1 MMRESGIGVTEAAMR
16 REDDDSGPPRDPGQ
30 DRGRDPG
37 GGRGEPV
44 PPPRSGISFRQV
56 LIAILAI
63 ILIAFGI
70 ANFDKVEVNFLLF
83 DSDARL
89 VTVIVV
95 AAGLGFVIGYF
106 VGRPGRLQR
115 RYLKQREH
123 DRD

>member
-1 MMRESGIGVTEAAMR
+1 MIGNAVTEDPMR
-16 REDDDSGPPRDPGQ
+16 REGDDHGPPN
-30 DRGRDPG
+30 DPG
-37 GGRGEPV
+37 GGRNEPS
-44 PPPRSGISFRQV
+44 PAPRSGISFRQV
-56 LIAILAI
+56 VIAIVAV

-83 DSDARL
+83 DSQARL

-115 RYLKQREH
+115 KYLKQLDD

>member
-1 MMRESGIGVTEAAMR
+1 MR
-16 REDDDSGPPRDPGQ
+16 REGDDPGPPRDPGQ
-30 DRGRDPG
+30 EPRQGTGRDPG
-37 GGRGEPV
+37 GGRSEPV

-56 LIAILAI
+56 LIAIVAV
-63 ILIAFGI
+63 ILIAFAI
-70 ANFDKVEVNFLLF
+70 ANFNSVKVNFLLF
-83 DSDARL
+83 DTRARM

-115 RYLKQREH
+115 KYLKQRED

>member
-1 MMRESGIGVTEAAMR
+1 MR
-16 REDDDSGPPRDPGQ
+16 REDDDSGPRDPGRDSGRDSGQ
-30 DRGRDPG
+30 GPGRDPG

-56 LIAILAI
+56 LIAILAV
-63 ILIAFGI
+63 ILIAFAI
-70 ANFDKVEVNFLLF
+70 ANFDPVKVNFLLF

-115 RYLKQREH
+115 KYLKQREE

>member
-1 MMRESGIGVTEAAMR
+1 MR
-16 REDDDSGPPRDPGQ
+16 REDDDSDPRDP
-30 DRGRDPG
+30 GRDPG
-37 GGRGEPV
+37 GGRSEPV
-44 PPPRSGISFRQV
+44 PPRRSGISFRQV
-56 LIAILAI
+56 LIAILAV
-63 ILIAFGI
+63 ILIAFAI
-70 ANFDKVEVNFLLF
+70 ANFDPVKVNFLLF

-115 RYLKQREH
+115 KYLKQREE

>member
-1 MMRESGIGVTEAAMR
+1 MR
-16 REDDDSGPPRDPGQ
+16 REGDDSGPPRD
-30 DRGRDPG
+30 RGKDPG
-37 GGRGEPV
+37 GDRSEPV

-56 LIAILAI
+56 LIAIVAV
-63 ILIAFGI
+63 ILIAFAI
-70 ANFDKVEVNFLLF
+70 ANFNSVKVNFLLF
-83 DSDARL
+83 DTRARM

-115 RYLKQREH
+115 KYLKQRDD

>member
-1 MMRESGIGVTEAAMR
+1 MTGDAVTEGQVR
-16 REDDDSGPPRDPGQ
+16 REGDDYGPPS
-30 DRGRDPG
+30 DPG
-37 GGRGEPV
+37 GGRGGPS

-56 LIAILAI
+56 VIAIVAVV
-63 ILIAFGI
+63 LIAFGI
-70 ANFDKVEVNFLLF
+70 ANFDTVRVNFLLF
-83 DSDARL
+83 DSQARL

-115 RYLKQREH
+115 KYLKQLDD

>member
-1 MMRESGIGVTEAAMR
+1 MR
-16 REDDDSGPPRDPGQ
+16 REGDDPGPPRDPGQ
-30 DRGRDPG
+30 QPGRDPG
-37 GGRGEPV
+37 GGRSEPV
-44 PPPRSGISFRQV
+44 KPPRSGVSFRQV
-56 LIAILAI
+56 LIAILAV
-63 ILIAFGI
+63 ILIAFGV

-115 RYLKQREH
+115 RYLKQRESE
-123 DRD
+123 RD

>member
-1 MMRESGIGVTEAAMR
+1 MR
-16 REDDDSGPPRDPGQ
+16 REGDDSGPPRDPGQ
-30 DRGRDPG
+30 EPGQGAGRDSG
-37 GGRGEPV
+37 GGRREPV

-56 LIAILAI
+56 LIAIVAV
-63 ILIAFGI
+63 ILIAFAI
-70 ANFDKVEVNFLLF
+70 ANFDSVKVNFLLF
-83 DSDARL
+83 DTRARM

-115 RYLKQREH
+115 KYLKQRDD

>member
-1 MMRESGIGVTEAAMR
+1 MR
-16 REDDDSGPPRDPGQ
+16 REGDDSGPPRDPG
-30 DRGRDPG
+30 RDPG
-37 GGRGEPV
+37 RDLGGGRSEPA
-44 PPPRSGISFRQV
+44 PPRSGISFRQV
-56 LIAILAI
+56 LIAILAV

-115 RYLKQREH
+115 KYLKQRDQ

>member
-1 MMRESGIGVTEAAMR
+1 MR
-16 REDDDSGPPRDPGQ
+16 REGDDSGPPRDPG
-30 DRGRDPG
+30 RDPG
-37 GGRGEPV
+37 GGRSEPV

-56 LIAILAI
+56 LIAIVAVM
-63 ILIAFGI
+63 LIAFAT
-70 ANFDKVEVNFLLF
+70 ANFNSVKVNFLLF
-83 DSDARL
+83 DTRARM

-115 RYLKQREH
+115 KYLKQRDD

>member
-1 MMRESGIGVTEAAMR
+1 MPDHDA
-16 REDDDSGPPRDPGQ
+16 Q
-30 DRGRDPG
+30 PG

-56 LIAILAI
+56 LIAILAV

-83 DSDARL
+83 DTRARL

-95 AAGLGFVIGYF
+95 AAALGFVIGYF
-106 VGRPGRLQR
+106 VGRPGRRQR
-115 RYLKQREH
+115 KYLKQR
-123 DRD
+123 DDDLD

>member
-1 MMRESGIGVTEAAMR
+1 MTANPVTEGSMR
-16 REDDDSGPPRDPGQ
+16 RDGDDYGPPN
-30 DRGRDPG
+30 DPG
-37 GGRGEPV
+37 GGRSEPL

-56 LIAILAI
+56 VIAILAV

-70 ANFDKVEVNFLLF
+70 ANFKKVDVNFLLF
-83 DSDARL
+83 DAQARL

-115 RYLKQREH
+115 KYLKERE
-123 DRD
+123 RD

>member
-1 MMRESGIGVTEAAMR
+1 MR
-16 REDDDSGPPRDPGQ
+16 REGDEPGLPRDP
-30 DRGRDPG
+30 GRDPG
-37 GGRGEPV
+37 GGRSEPV

-56 LIAILAI
+56 LIAILAVV
-63 ILIAFGI
+63 LIAFGV
-70 ANFDKVEVNFLLF
+70 ANWDKVEVNFLLF
-83 DSDARL
+83 DSEARI

-115 RYLKQREH
+115 KYLKQRDQ